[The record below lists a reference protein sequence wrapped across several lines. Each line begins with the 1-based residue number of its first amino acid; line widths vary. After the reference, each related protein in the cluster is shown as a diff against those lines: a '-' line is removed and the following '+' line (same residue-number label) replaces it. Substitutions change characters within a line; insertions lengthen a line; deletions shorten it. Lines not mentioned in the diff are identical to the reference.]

1 MTDATGPLADAAPD
15 SEINVLVVDDAAIDR
30 RMTGAII
37 EQNLG
42 WRVTYAE
49 DGAVALAAME
59 RETPRVV
66 LTDLRMPGM
75 DGLELVAAVCRRYPF
90 VPVVLMT
97 AFGNEEIAIQ
107 ALREGAAS
115 YVPKKSQD
123 RDLVPTL
130 EQVVAA
136 AKLERHQQQL
146 LERLSHTESSFI
158 LDNDRQVIPALVRHV
173 QEYLVRLR
181 LCDQNE
187 RIRIGVALEEA
198 LLNAIFHGNLEA
210 SSALRQQGEAH
221 YYELADERRRQPPYR
236 DRRVFFTFKLTRSE
250 AGFSIRDEGPGF
262 DASALPD
269 PTDPENLGRVGGRG
283 LLLIRTFMDE
293 VAFNEKSNQI
303 TLVKRRNRVSVQAS

>member
-115 YVPKKSQD
+115 YVP
-123 RDLVPTL
+123 
-130 EQVVAA
+130 
-136 AKLERHQQQL
+136 
-146 LERLSHTESSFI
+146 
-158 LDNDRQVIPALVRHV
+158 
-173 QEYLVRLR
+173 
-181 LCDQNE
+181 
-187 RIRIGVALEEA
+187 
-198 LLNAIFHGNLEA
+198 
-210 SSALRQQGEAH
+210 
-221 YYELADERRRQPPYR
+221 
-236 DRRVFFTFKLTRSE
+236 
-250 AGFSIRDEGPGF
+250 
-262 DASALPD
+262 
-269 PTDPENLGRVGGRG
+269 
-283 LLLIRTFMDE
+283 
-293 VAFNEKSNQI
+293 
-303 TLVKRRNRVSVQAS
+303 